1 MGNVITINIIEPA
14 SVTHTKGQWNT
25 LFTIDQIFRPSEI
38 LSFAI
43 INNRSNTADNSVM
56 QCRILTNG
64 DVMIWPFTDASQA
77 YGTVTYVV

>member
-1 MGNVITINIIEPA
+1 MIITEPA

-25 LFTIDQIFRPSEI
+25 LFTLDPIFRPSGT
-38 LSFAI
+38 LSFVI

-56 QCRILTNG
+56 QCRIVSNG
-64 DVMIWPFTDASQA
+64 DVMVWPFTDASQA